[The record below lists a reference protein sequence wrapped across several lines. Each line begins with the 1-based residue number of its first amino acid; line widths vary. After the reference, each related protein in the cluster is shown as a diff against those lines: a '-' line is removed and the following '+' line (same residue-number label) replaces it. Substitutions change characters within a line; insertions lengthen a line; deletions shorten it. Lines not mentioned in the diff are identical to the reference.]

1 MTQSTVSPVSRKSC
15 MTERPDAAL
24 TRLFLEHGDNHIPN
38 VIVIIDDEN
47 VASLGPSSSDHGCS
61 LDPASFNLDFEQRLG
76 NMSVMYLTEQRRLDF
91 YWYVLGR

>member
-15 MTERPDAAL
+15 ITERPDAAL

-47 VASLGPSSSDHGCS
+47 VLPFAHHLPTTGVPSI
-61 LDPASFNLDFEQRLG
+61 PALPILIMNNG
-76 NMSVMYLTEQRRLDF
+76 
-91 YWYVLGR
+91 